1 MKKGEIGKETQKTE
15 EAKGNIREKNMYLKF
30 SAYLFQS
37 TVTKTAVDVDTW
49 GFCVYWYKL
58 QWILVGF
65 GGFFWRLFDQV
76 DLCLTNQY

>member
-37 TVTKTAVDVDTW
+37 TVTKTAVDVDT
-49 GFCVYWYKL
+49 
-58 QWILVGF
+58 
-65 GGFFWRLFDQV
+65 
-76 DLCLTNQY
+76 